1 MVSENELNI
10 EGQITEEN
18 VINSI
23 LVISGIVIFMRDR
36 ATEIRF
42 PLDKGT

>member
-1 MVSENELNI
+1 MVSENELNSAA
-10 EGQITEEN
+10 QITEEK

-23 LVISGIVIFMRDR
+23 LVISGIIILMRNR

-42 PLDKGT
+42 PLV

>member
-1 MVSENELNI
+1 MVPENELNS
-10 EGQITEEN
+10 EAQITEEK

-23 LVISGIVIFMRDR
+23 LVISGNVILKRNR

-42 PLDKGT
+42 LLV